1 MRSRRAFFILSSTTS
16 SSRPT
21 CGVSPPTW
29 RGFPDDQEGEGSI
42 GGLVVDPS
50 VHDALKGVLGEA
62 ERNRF
67 VRSAVRYM
75 IEEKEK
81 RASGEH

>member
-1 MRSRRAFFILSSTTS
+1 MIK
-16 SSRPT
+16 
-21 CGVSPPTW
+21 
-29 RGFPDDQEGEGSI
+29 EGEGSLGALI
-42 GGLVVDPS
+42 VDPS
-50 VHDALKGVLGEA
+50 VHDSLKGVLGEA

-81 RASGEH
+81 RAPGER